1 MKKYILL
8 FACVIATSVVFA
20 QNQVL
25 DNNESE
31 TTKQGVA
38 IPIKGMSGFSAFLYV
53 DLMKLEQSD
62 PTLKSIPPDIVE
74 RYGLIEINSEW
85 YVGAFADIKP
95 EKRSWAAEYGVLFNG
110 NTDFHIT
117 TVNIPVKNY
126 VSFVNSEI
134 ANFIEIGEKNYPMMD
149 SARRVTHAALV
160 NRGYNLPKG
169 YCGKDVVIGIVDI
182 GFDYTHRNFYDST
195 QSTYRVKRVWNQTV
209 SGNPPSGYNYG
220 TEYTTQSAI
229 LAAQYSHNNETHGTH
244 VAGMAAGGGTSES
257 AMRKYKGM
265 APESDIVLVA
275 TTMQSDA
282 IHDGLTYILNYAQSV
297 GKPCVVNMSLGGHT
311 GPHDGQDGNEIAVD
325 NLFNNREG
333 AALLVSAGN
342 EGNDPLHLSK
352 TFTAQDSTLYTYVVR
367 DNGSTAYYGYVDIW
381 GTPGSNFR
389 VKVAMADSTSSASQ
403 LRSMS
408 FPLTINTN
416 SSQTSWAAAV
426 ISTGC
431 TVQYATYTSYYY
443 YNDKPRVF
451 LYLSGTS
458 NTGSARSF
466 LIKVESTSGTV
477 HMWNNSGKFNG
488 GTAGT
493 RGNTNYTT
501 NNRASGNTSIMV
513 ASYDSKTS
521 WTAYNGSGYY
531 APSASIGRRSTFS
544 SIGPGL
550 NTNQNK
556 PEISAPGCE
565 ILSSYNKYDGNYST
579 SSPYITHVQ
588 STGGSWW
595 GIMQG
600 TSMACPA
607 ATGIVALWMEAYPQ
621 LTYSQIKYL
630 LRTTSISD
638 SYTGTI
644 PSNGSPQWGWGK
656 IDAMAGLRVI
666 LQKTAKPTITNSG
679 SNQICPGSTTTLS
692 APSGYAQYIW
702 NTGQTTRSITVS
714 QPGAYYVRAVS
725 AEGFK
730 TPNSDTINIRFGSV
744 LSTSIAQGNQTICQ
758 GQSARL
764 VVGTAGQGTSYRWST
779 GATSQLIDVT
789 PNQTTQYWVTTSKMG
804 YCPKTDT
811 ITVTVQPYL
820 TTTVTGNQTIC
831 QGNSVTLGV
840 QGGTSHSWSNGS
852 TASSITVSPN
862 STTTYTVTSSQS
874 GYCPT
879 TDNITVTVQPYVSTT
894 VTSDQTIC
902 QGSSV
907 TLNVSGGSSRTW
919 STGSTA
925 SSITVSPNATTRYT
939 VTSNESGKCSTTDT
953 VTVTVQPYVSTT
965 ISRDTTICQGQ
976 TVTLTSTGG
985 TSRRWS
991 NNSTS
996 QSITV
1001 TPSSTTRYTVTSSQ
1015 NGYCSTTDTVT
1026 VTVRPYVSTSVTANQ
1041 TICQGSS
1048 VTLSVSGGTSRVWSY
1063 NNSTTQSI
1071 TVTPSQTTTYTVT
1084 SSESG
1089 KCSTTDT
1096 VTITVQPYV
1105 STNISRDTTIC
1116 RGQSVNLAVSG
1127 GTSRT
1132 WSNGATGTTIT
1143 VTPSSTTRYTVTSR
1157 QNGYCSTTDTVT
1169 VTVKPYVSTT
1179 ISRDTTICA
1188 GQTVNLTVSG
1198 GTSRIWSNNATGTTI
1213 TVTPPATTTYT
1224 VVSSAANQC
1233 STTDTVTVTVKPYV
1247 ATTITPD
1254 TAICIGQSI
1263 TLNVSGGTSRT
1274 WSNGGTGTSI
1284 TITPSATA
1292 TYTVTSNQANHCS
1305 TTDTVTVTV
1314 KPYVSTTISHDTS
1327 ICPGE
1332 PVSLTVTGGT
1342 SRIWSNGNTASTITV
1357 RPITPTTYTVT
1368 SSQANQCPTT
1378 DTVTISIKP
1387 SVTTTVSGNTAICRG
1402 ASAILTATGGTSRT
1416 WSTGQTQDTIVVTP
1430 TVTTTYAV
1438 RTDSTGICSNIDS
1451 IRVIVNQ
1458 LPNVSIT
1465 GDTVITAGNSATL
1478 VASGANR
1485 YVWSTGA
1492 TSNSITVTPAA
1503 TTSYSVEGTDV
1514 NGCRNTART
1523 TVVVNAVSIAS
1534 GSELEFKVYPIP
1546 TESKLTVE
1554 GESIKTITI
1563 YNILGKVID
1572 KIECDGEKTVVLNVK
1587 DYAQGVYVISVADT
1601 KGQTGRRTF
1610 IVR

>member
-25 DNNESE
+25 DDNEAE
-31 TTKQGVA
+31 TAKQGVA

-149 SARRVTHAALV
+149 SARRVTHASLV
-160 NRGYNLPKG
+160 NSGYNLSKG
-169 YCGKDVVIGIVDI
+169 YCGKNVVIGIVDI

-195 QSTYRVKRVWNQTV
+195 QTTYRVKRVWNQTV

-282 IHDGLTYILNYAQSV
+282 IYDGLTYILSYAQSV

-311 GPHDGQDGNEIAVD
+311 GPHDGQDASERTID
-325 NLFNNREG
+325 NIFNNREG

-352 TFTAQDSTLYTYVVR
+352 TFTAQDSTLYTYVVK
-367 DNGSTAYYGYVDIW
+367 DNGSTAYSGYVDIW

-389 VKVAMADSTSSASQ
+389 VKIAVADSTSSASQ

-408 FPLTINTN
+408 FPLTIHTN

-451 LYLSGTS
+451 LYISGTS

-477 HMWNNSGKFNG
+477 HMWSNSGKFNG

-513 ASYDSKTS
+513 ASYDSKTN
-521 WTAYNGSGYY
+521 WTAYSGAGYY

-550 NTNQNK
+550 NPTQNK
-556 PEISAPGCE
+556 PEIAAPGCE
-565 ILSSYNKYDGNYST
+565 ILSSYNKYDGSYST

-588 STGGSWW
+588 NSGGCWW

-607 ATGIVALWMEAYPQ
+607 ASGIVALWMEAYPQ

-630 LRTTSISD
+630 LRTTANTD

-644 PSNGSPQWGWGK
+644 PSTGSPQWGWGK

-679 SNQICPGSTTTLS
+679 SNQICPGSTTTLT
-692 APSGYAQYIW
+692 APSGYSQYIW
-702 NTGQTTRSITVS
+702 NTGETSRSITVS

-730 TPNSDTINIRFGSV
+730 TPNSDTINIRYGTV
-744 LSTSIAQGNQTICQ
+744 LSTSIAEGNQTICQ

-764 VVGTAGQGTSYRWST
+764 VVGTAGQGTTYRWST
-779 GATSQLIDVT
+779 GATSQLINVT

-820 TTTVTGNQTIC
+820 TTTVTSNQTIC
-831 QGNSVTLGV
+831 RGSSVTLSV
-840 QGGTSHSWSNGS
+840 SGGTSHSWNTGA
-852 TASSITVSPN
+852 TGNSITVTPN
-862 STTTYTVTSSQS
+862 TTTTYTVTSSQN
-874 GYCPT
+874 GYCSR
-879 TDNITVTVQPYVSTT
+879 TDNITINVQPYVSTT
-894 VTSDQTIC
+894 ISRDTTICQGQSVTLTSTGGTSKSWNTGATTNSITVTPSTTTRYTVTSSQNGYCSTTDTVMVTVRSNISTTISRDTTICQGQSVTLTSTGGTSRRWSTNSTSQSITVAPSSSTTYSVTVEQNGYCPKTDVVRVNVKPYVSTTITPDQTIC
-902 QGSSV
+902 QGSSA
-907 TLNVSGGSSRTW
+907 TLTVSGGTSRTW
-919 STGSTA
+919 NTGATGT
-925 SSITVSPNATTRYT
+925 SITVTPPSTTRYT
-939 VTSNESGKCSTTDT
+939 VTSSQSGKCSTTDT

-965 ISRDTTICQGQ
+965 ISRDTTICQGHS
-976 TVTLTSTGG
+976 VTLTSTGG
-985 TSRRWS
+985 TSRTWS
-991 NNSTS
+991 NGATATT
-996 QSITV
+996 ITV
-1001 TPSSTTRYTVTSSQ
+1001 TPLATTTYTVTSNASNQ
-1015 NGYCSTTDTVT
+1015 CSTIDTVTVTVRPYVSTTISRDTTICIGQSVNLAISGGTSHTWNTGATTNSITVSPNTTTTYTVTSNANNQCSTTDTVT
-1026 VTVRPYVSTSVTANQ
+1026 VTVRPYVST
-1041 TICQGSS
+1041 
-1048 VTLSVSGGTSRVWSY
+1048 
-1063 NNSTTQSI
+1063 
-1071 TVTPSQTTTYTVT
+1071 
-1084 SSESG
+1084 
-1089 KCSTTDT
+1089 
-1096 VTITVQPYV
+1096 
-1105 STNISRDTTIC
+1105 
-1116 RGQSVNLAVSG
+1116 
-1127 GTSRT
+1127 
-1132 WSNGATGTTIT
+1132 
-1143 VTPSSTTRYTVTSR
+1143 
-1157 QNGYCSTTDTVT
+1157 
-1169 VTVKPYVSTT
+1169 T
-1179 ISRDTTICA
+1179 ISRDTTICV
-1188 GQTVNLTVSG
+1188 GETVSLTVN
-1198 GTSRIWSNNATGTTI
+1198 
-1213 TVTPPATTTYT
+1213 
-1224 VVSSAANQC
+1224 
-1233 STTDTVTVTVKPYV
+1233 
-1247 ATTITPD
+1247 
-1254 TAICIGQSI
+1254 
-1263 TLNVSGGTSRT
+1263 GGTSRT

-1284 TITPSATA
+1284 TVTPSTTT
-1292 TYTVTSNQANHCS
+1292 TYTVTSNQANQCS

-1314 KPYVSTTISHDTS
+1314 QPYVVTSISSDTS

-1342 SRIWSNGNTASTITV
+1342 SRTWSNGNTSSTITV

-1387 SVTTTVSGNTAICRG
+1387 TVTTSVSGNTTICRG
-1402 ASAILTATGGTSRT
+1402 TSAILTATGGMSRE
-1416 WSTGQTQDTIVVTP
+1416 WSTGETQDTIVVTP
-1430 TVTTTYAV
+1430 SVTTIYV
-1438 RTDSTGICSNIDS
+1438 VITDSTGICSNIDS
-1451 IRVIVNQ
+1451 IKVTVNQ
-1458 LPNVSIT
+1458 LPNVTIT

-1478 VASGANR
+1478 VASGANS

-1492 TSNSITVTPAA
+1492 TSPSITVSPAA

-1514 NGCRNTART
+1514 NGCSNTART

-1572 KIECDGEKTVVLNVK
+1572 KIECDGEKTVVLAVK